1 MFGNPMTS
9 ILTNQIT
16 WPCELSERTKAE
28 ILDVAIELDGI
39 QKYATLLHG
48 DDERGLFYCA
58 QGLGTFATTSLDN
71 RPLASFIF
79 GKQMWVGA
87 VAIEI
92 YPRFNLYT
100 CELEPIRS
108 LFFPKKDLNKLAE
121 TNGEVYKLLYSIMR
135 TNSPKLVQGMHLS
148 FYGIEERINFF
159 LLELA
164 RSKKVT
170 DSTRIE
176 IKITQQQL
184 SEIANVSRPRVNEVL
199 NKFAQKGF
207 IELVRGKMIITNYAG
222 MCKALEDKVVM

>member
-1 MFGNPMTS
+1 MTS
-9 ILTNQIT
+9 ILTNQII
-16 WPCELSERTKAE
+16 WPCELSERTKAD
-28 ILDVAIELDGI
+28 ILDVAIEIDGI
-39 QKYATLLHG
+39 DKYSTLIDG
-48 DDERGLFYCA
+48 DHQRGLLYCV

-92 YPRFNLYT
+92 YPKINLYT
-100 CELEPIRS
+100 CELEPLKS
-108 LFFPKKDLNKLAE
+108 LFFPKKDLNTLAE
-121 TNGEVYKLLYSIMR
+121 TNGEVYKLFYSIMR

-164 RSKKVT
+164 RSKKLT
-170 DSTRIE
+170 DSPRIE

-184 SEIANVSRPRVNEVL
+184 SEIANVSRPRVNEIL
-199 NKFAQKGF
+199 NKFAQQGF
-207 IELVRGKMIITNYAG
+207 IELVRGKMIITDYAG

>member
-9 ILTNQIT
+9 ILAHQIS
-16 WPCELSERTKAE
+16 WPCELSEQTKAE
-28 ILDVAIELDGI
+28 ILDLAIELEGI
-39 QKYATLLHG
+39 EKYATLLDG
-48 DDERGLFYCA
+48 DHQRGLFYCA
-58 QGLGTFATTSLDN
+58 QGLGAFATTSLDN

-92 YPRFNLYT
+92 FPKINLYT

-108 LFFPKKDLNKLAE
+108 LFFPKKDLNELAK
-121 TNGEVYKLLYSIMR
+121 TNSEIYKLLYSIMR
-135 TNSPKLVQGMHLS
+135 TNTPKLVQGMHLS
-148 FYGIEERINFF
+148 FYGIEERIAFF

-164 RSKKVT
+164 RSKKNT
-170 DSTRIE
+170 DLPRIE

-199 NKFAQKGF
+199 NKFSQREL
-207 IELVRGKMIITNYAG
+207 IELVRGKMIISNYAG
-222 MCKALEDKVVM
+222 LNKALEDKVVM